1 MMIKHR
7 AWLLALVAGIAT
19 AAETAPEK
27 GGVDLTGPYDAVPNW
42 FKPPEAGRLLWPVA
56 VFAETPDRVFVASLG
71 TTPAEPSG
79 GVQPQ
84 GFEAN
89 LPGAKIDHQL
99 YVVDRSGNIVENWS
113 RWSELFGALHRIT
126 INPYDPEKHIWAIDR
141 SSQQLIEF
149 THDGKT
155 LVRAIGEKG
164 IAGND
169 DKHFGRPT
177 DIAWLPD
184 GTFFVSDGYD
194 NSRVV
199 KFDKNGKFVKAW
211 GTKGTEPGQFNR
223 PHSVAVDAKRR
234 VYVADRLNRRIQIF
248 DENGN
253 FIEQWRGFV
262 SPVRVIVTQDQ
273 SVWVLDLGAARL
285 AKYDP
290 NGKLLTYWGT
300 AGKFPGGFVDAHDF
314 AVDPEGN
321 VYISNGH
328 GHRFDKYVPKPDA
341 DKSRLIGQPFV
352 SGVR

>member
-1 MMIKHR
+1 MMKRR
-7 AWLLALVAGIAT
+7 ALLLALVAGIAT
-19 AAETAPEK
+19 AAETAAEK
-27 GGVDLTGPYDAVPNW
+27 GGLDLTGPYDPVPNG
-42 FKPPEAGRLLWPVA
+42 FKPVEEGRLLWPVA

-71 TTPAEPSG
+71 TTPAKFTGVPPSG
-79 GVQPQ
+79 
-84 GFEAN
+84 FEPN

-99 YVVDRSGNIVENWS
+99 YVLDRAGNIVEDWS

-141 SSQQLIEF
+141 TSQQLLEF

-155 LVRAIGEKG
+155 LVRSIGERG
-164 IAGND
+164 VAGND

-199 KFDKNGKFVKAW
+199 KFDKNGKFLTAW
-211 GTKGTEPGQFNR
+211 GTKGTGPGQFNR
-223 PHSVAVDAKRR
+223 PHSIAVDANRR
-234 VYVADRLNRRIQIF
+234 VYVADRLNARIQIF
-248 DENGN
+248 DENGK

-273 SVWVLDLGAARL
+273 SVWILDLGASRL
-285 AKYDP
+285 AKYDT

-300 AGKFPGGFVDAHDF
+300 AGRSPGSFVDPHDF
-314 AVDPEGN
+314 SVDPEGN
-321 VYISNGH
+321 LYISNGH
-328 GHRFDKYVPKPDA
+328 GHRFDKYVPKPGA
-341 DKSRLIGQPFV
+341 DKSRLTGQPFASV
-352 SGVR
+352 AR